1 MDWEDNTLASKM
13 LHINGSTTEEINS
26 SLDHLHNVLNR
37 MVTKKRRNRHYNVS
51 IPFVLAH
58 KMPTLPLMD
67 KYWDT
72 LA

>member
-1 MDWEDNTLASKM
+1 
-13 LHINGSTTEEINS
+13 
-26 SLDHLHNVLNR
+26 LHNVLNR
-37 MVTKKRRNRHYNVS
+37 MGTKKRRNRHYNVS